1 MIKKVNKQQK
11 EELASIWDSYEC
23 GKQFKSRIGLYA
35 RVAENERFF
44 RGDQW
49 RGIDSEGLPM
59 PVFNIVRRIATY
71 LVSSVMSYSIRIGF
85 DDCALLLRDDSKA
98 KRRAYENLD
107 TLSKLVNDRW
117 ERQGMEKIFRDA
129 LTDAILT
136 GDGIFYCWFDG
147 SMVSDAGYRGDIR
160 TSLIDSVDLFAADM
174 NNPDIQSQ
182 DYVMLSGRCPVSK
195 LRAEAEKRGMP
206 ESETALIVPD
216 EKDADSS
223 SYDNDLCENTDSSAQ
238 KATYIIRFFRD
249 ENGFVCF
256 EKCTRNLILQKERTG
271 LRYYPVVCFN
281 WGQTKHCLHGSSPV
295 SEMIGNQKYINK
307 AFAME
312 MKHMIDTAFSKV
324 IYDKRLIPEWNNEVG
339 QAIGVMSGG
348 DVSGAVTTVGVGQ
361 MQDGYI
367 DIIDRVITYTKELEG
382 ATEAALGEVDPT
394 NTSAILALRECAD
407 LPLDTVRANLYH
419 AIEEL
424 AVIWVDM
431 AKEYMPKGMKC
442 MFSDRTSAELDLTSV
457 SIDDI
462 SAKVQIGSSR
472 RYSSSLMMSTLN
484 LLLEQGHISFEQYI
498 EMLPDGVIEGKELL
512 LRKVR
517 TDKKEKEAT
526 DGDGN

>member
-160 TSLIDSVDLFAADM
+160 TSLIDNVDLFAADM

-223 SYDNDLCENTDSSAQ
+223 SYDNDLCENTDSS
-238 KATYIIRFFRD
+238 
-249 ENGFVCF
+249 
-256 EKCTRNLILQKERTG
+256 
-271 LRYYPVVCFN
+271 VCFN

-484 LLLEQGHISFEQYI
+484 LLLEQGHISFEQYL